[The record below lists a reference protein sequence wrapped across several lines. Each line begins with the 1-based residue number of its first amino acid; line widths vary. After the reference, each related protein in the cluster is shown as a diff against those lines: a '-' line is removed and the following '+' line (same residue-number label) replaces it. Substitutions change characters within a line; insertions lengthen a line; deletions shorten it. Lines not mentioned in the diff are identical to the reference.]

1 MSDFVTLVEQE
12 TIATI
17 EGLTGQTPSITFKEE
32 EDISIVS
39 SVTAPVAVVY
49 INASGDASGRVA
61 AVMPPQLGTAL
72 ADLMLGGE
80 GEQRDTMEED
90 DLDATKEIASNIF
103 GAVST
108 ALTAQKELP
117 NINFAV
123 DNINFFQGDDEVNLE
138 GFTKLYVFDFQLE
151 GIDSM
156 LMFAIDDPI
165 SQSFEGGDDAGAID
179 MGGVPGAAGMAAPTG
194 GGMAPPPGVDL
205 NDTEMKNIGL
215 IMDVGMTVKV
225 RIGQKRML
233 LKDVISMD
241 IGSVVELNQLAN
253 DPLEILVDDRV
264 IAKGEVVIVDGNFGI
279 QITEIGTQK
288 EILGQLNG

>member
-1 MSDFVTLVEQE
+1 MNDFVRLIEQE

-17 EGLTGQTPSITFKEE
+17 EGLTGQTPGVSFKEE

-39 SVTAPVAVVY
+39 SVTAPAAVVY
-49 INASGDASGRVA
+49 INASGDASGQA
-61 AVMPPQLGTAL
+61 AVVVTPQLGAAL

-80 GEQRDTMEED
+80 GEQKEIMEDD

-108 ALTAQKELP
+108 ALSAQKDLP
-117 NINFAV
+117 NINFAP
-123 DNINFFQGDDEVNLE
+123 DAIKFFQGDDEVELE
-138 GFTKLYVFDFQLE
+138 GFSKLYVFDFSLNDISQP
-151 GIDSM
+151 I
-156 LMFAIDDPI
+156 MFAIQDDL
-165 SQSFEGGDDAGAID
+165 SNAFEPADAGGADIAGMDDAMD
-179 MGGVPGAAGMAAPTG
+179 MGSSG
-194 GGMAPPPGVDL
+194 GGGFAPPPGVDL
-205 NDTEMKNIGL
+205 SDGEMKNLDL
-215 IMDVGMTVKV
+215 ILDVGLSVKV

-253 DPLEILVDDRV
+253 DPLEILVDDKV

-279 QITEIGTQK
+279 QITEIGTVK
-288 EILGQLNG
+288 ERMQQING